1 MGRNYPRLRRLAVQ
15 RKSARKRNKARA
27 AAPVARGRGKPG

>member
-1 MGRNYPRLRRLAVQ
+1 MGRNYPRLRHVQ